1 MVGLMWIAAVEAL
14 LEVRLGIILLLR
26 KPRKGGEGVRAN
38 AYFCLS
44 GGRGGLT
51 MAYVSIPQFEFA
63 EQNIY
68 KSTFFGV
75 FHT

>member
-1 MVGLMWIAAVEAL
+1 MVI
-14 LEVRLGIILLLR
+14 LGIIILLR
-26 KPRKGGEGVRAN
+26 KPRKEGRGFEQMLTF
-38 AYFCLS
+38 AYQ
-44 GGRGGLT
+44 GGRRGLT

-75 FHT
+75 FLT